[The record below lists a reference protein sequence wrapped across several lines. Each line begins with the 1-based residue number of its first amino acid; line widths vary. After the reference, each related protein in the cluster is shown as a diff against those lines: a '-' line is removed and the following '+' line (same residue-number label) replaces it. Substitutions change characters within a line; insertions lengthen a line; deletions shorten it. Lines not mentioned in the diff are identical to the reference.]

1 MIKGFHFP
9 PITSNAASTPTFDR
23 VSPKNVVHGTRYM
36 KEQMA
41 LLDG

>member
-1 MIKGFHFP
+1 MKEDLERI
-9 PITSNAASTPTFDR
+9 DQ

-36 KEQMA
+36 KEQMT